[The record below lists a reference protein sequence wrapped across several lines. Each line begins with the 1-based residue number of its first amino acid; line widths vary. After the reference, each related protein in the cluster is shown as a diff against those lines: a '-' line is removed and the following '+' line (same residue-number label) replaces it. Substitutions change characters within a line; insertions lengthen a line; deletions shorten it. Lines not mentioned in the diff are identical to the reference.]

1 MGCEIKYCESCAKTK
16 KNVYIPENIKTA
28 EFKKG
33 FMVGYGEDVKIC
45 PFCETPLKDV
55 PITSE
60 DFSTIQT
67 VSDYNRELLE
77 AMIAL
82 KEKDV
87 IEYEL
92 KMSQFRT
99 QAEQIEKLQSQSNVD
114 KTRVTCPNCGSTDT
128 VHGTKG
134 FSFFTGFFGS
144 GDYRRVCVK
153 CGHKWKPG
161 SLSESIDRAI
171 SGHK

>member
-1 MGCEIKYCESCAKTK
+1 MNNKIKYCESCAKTK

-99 QAEQIEKLQSQSNVD
+99 QAQQIQQTQSKASEK
-114 KTRVTCPNCGSTDT
+114 KITCPRCGSTSIIS
-128 VHGTKG
+128 GTKG
-134 FSFFTGFFGS
+134 FSFFTGFLGS
-144 GDYRRVCVK
+144 GDYRKVCEN
-153 CGHKWKPG
+153 CGYKWKPG